1 MSWSVF
7 PLDLDNPAHLRILAT
22 RLRDRARA
30 VAAAASAPAG
40 HLQNRIGDETSN
52 LADLLADLTFAVTW
66 QLDEAARH
74 PRQHTPELRR
84 GTAAVARAAIP
95 VGLALAGLGQAVA
108 QLGALHT
115 LDAYEPTDEQQA
127 AVQHTRQCLDTTL
140 LAASAQLAAA
150 AEHMSHDVDLVDD
163 RPRRPPTPSE
173 IAAHASATT
182 LPQVPLT
189 PSGPNPAR

>member
-1 MSWSVF
+1 M
-7 PLDLDNPAHLRILAT
+7 DLDNPAHLRILAT

-30 VAAAASAPAG
+30 VAAAASTPAG
-40 HLQNRIGDETSN
+40 HLQSRLGDETSN
-52 LADLLADLTFAVTW
+52 LAELLDDLTYAVTW
-66 QLDEAARH
+66 QLDETARH
-74 PRQHTPELRR
+74 PHQHTPELRR

-127 AVQHTRQCLDTTL
+127 AVHHTHHGLEQTL
-140 LAASAQLAAA
+140 RDASAQLDVAAGG
-150 AEHMSHDVDLVDD
+150 MSHDADHVDD

-173 IAAHASATT
+173 IAAHATASA
-182 LPQVPLT
+182 LPPAPPT
-189 PSGPNPAR
+189 PSGPNPTR

>member
-1 MSWSVF
+1 M
-7 PLDLDNPAHLRILAT
+7 DLDNPAHLRILAI

-66 QLDEAARH
+66 QLDEAARR
-74 PRQHTPELRR
+74 PRRHTPELRR

-108 QLGALHT
+108 QLAALHT
-115 LDAYEPTDEQQA
+115 LDAYEPNEEQQA
-127 AVQHTRQCLDTTL
+127 AVHHTHHGLEETL
-140 LAASAQLAAA
+140 GDASAQLAAA
-150 AEHMSHDVDLVDD
+150 AERMSHDADQVDD
-163 RPRRPPTPSE
+163 RPRRSPTPSE
-173 IAAHASATT
+173 IAAHATASA
-182 LPQVPLT
+182 LPPAPPT
-189 PSGPNPAR
+189 PSEPNPTR